1 MFNGNTV
8 QKSGNQK
15 HLGLTLGEKITFND
29 HIISKLTNINK
40 IHKLLYFNF
49 EPGFKPR
56 WCRARDLFES
66 QIPVATGG
74 FELRISCIRSSYLT
88 RQVIKS
94 NRLGGFGVP
103 AFAILRQE

>member
-15 HLGLTLGEKITFND
+15 HLGLILGEKITFND

-40 IHKLLYFNF
+40 IHKLRYFNF
-49 EPGFKPR
+49 EPCFKSR
-56 WCRARDLFES
+56 WCRARDLFGS

-74 FELRISCIRSSYLT
+74 FELRRSSYLIS
-88 RQVIKS
+88 QVIKS